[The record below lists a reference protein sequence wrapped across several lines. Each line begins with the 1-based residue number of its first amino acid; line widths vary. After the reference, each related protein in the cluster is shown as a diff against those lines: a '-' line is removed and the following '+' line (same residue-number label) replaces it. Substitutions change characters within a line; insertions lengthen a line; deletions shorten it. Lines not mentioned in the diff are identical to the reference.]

1 MTFVVLATDGVSEH
15 GLAPLLEDAR
25 FDVIVIP
32 DSGGEEFESRL
43 STASGLIVRSATKV
57 DEAFIARASEVRVI
71 GRAGVG
77 VDNIDLDA
85 ATVKDIAVFNAPGAN
100 TNAAAEMTMALMLAL
115 VRKVPEADRSVRAGN
130 WERASFKGVELKGR
144 TLGLVGAG
152 RIGGD
157 VALRCQVFGMDVLVY
172 DPYLSEERADELG
185 VRLVGLGEVIEN
197 ADVISC
203 HVPLTDETRGMIN
216 VELLHRMKDGV
227 YVINAS
233 RGGVIDEPALAS
245 ALQDGTIAGA
255 ALDVY
260 EREPLTEDSMLRDAP
275 NLILTPHLGA
285 STEEAQV
292 GVATEVAL
300 RIQAALAEGDVSAAV
315 NAADLG

>member
-1 MTFVVLATDGVSEH
+1 MTLTVLATDGVSEQ
-15 GLAPLLEDAR
+15 GLAPLLEDDR
-25 FDVIVIP
+25 FEVNIIP
-32 DSGGEEFESRL
+32 DSGGEEFDACL

-57 DEAFIARASEVRVI
+57 DEAFITRASELRVI

-85 ATVKDIAVFNAPGAN
+85 ATARGMAVFNAPGAN

-115 VRKVPEADRSVRAGN
+115 VRKVPEADRSMRAGK

-152 RIGGD
+152 RIGGE
-157 VALRCQVFGMDVLVY
+157 VALRCQVFGMEVLVY
-172 DPYLSEERADELG
+172 DPYLSEERADELD
-185 VRLVGLGEVIEN
+185 VRLVALEDVIQN

-203 HVPLTDETRGMIN
+203 HVPLTGETRGLIN
-216 VELLHRMKDGV
+216 ADLLHRMKDSV

-233 RGGVIDEPALAS
+233 RGGIIDEPALAS
-245 ALQDGTIAGA
+245 ALHDGTIAGA
-255 ALDVY
+255 ALDVF
-260 EREPLTEDSMLRDAP
+260 ESEPLGQGSPLREAP
-275 NLILTPHLGA
+275 NLVLTPHLGA

-292 GVATEVAL
+292 GVATEVAI
-300 RIQAALAEGDVSAAV
+300 RIRVALAEGDVSAAV
-315 NAADLG
+315 NAADLE